1 MAGWWDNLGLKFLL
15 VEAKLP
21 SNFPVGLPPLKK
33 TNLHKEKVPKRNPP
47 RGGGSFLAV
56 FGFLGKPT
64 GKLQKLPQ
72 YQMICSMMLQIN
84 IKEVVILVLD
94 MFFLGSSKQLH
105 WFPSSPQPLKSS

>member
-1 MAGWWDNLGLKFLL
+1 LPKNPKT
-15 VEAKLP
+15 AKTD
-21 SNFPVGLPPLKK
+21 PP
-33 TNLHKEKVPKRNPP
+33 P
-47 RGGGSFLAV
+47 GGGSFLAV

-105 WFPSSPQPLKSS
+105 

>member
-1 MAGWWDNLGLKFLL
+1 LKFLL
-15 VEAKLP
+15 VDAKLP

-47 RGGGSFLAV
+47 PGGGSFLAV

-105 WFPSSPQPLKSS
+105 